1 MSEKRKTKEQA
12 IRRKMMFI
20 ESLLTELRKDFEQ
33 GCRKQEKDDE
43 KYNLHYTSINN
54 HTRYA
59 NDAVRIRRELLKLW
73 NMLMSS

>member
-20 ESLLTELRKDFEQ
+20 ESLLTELRSDFEE

-43 KYNLHYTSINN
+43 KYNWSCTSINN

-59 NDAVRIRRELLKLW
+59 NDVVRLRRELLKLW

>member
-20 ESLLTELRKDFEQ
+20 ESLLNELRSDFEQ
-33 GCRKQEKDDE
+33 GCREQEKYEE
-43 KYNLHYTSINN
+43 KYNLHYASINN

-59 NDAVRIRRELLKLW
+59 NDVVRLRRELLKLW
-73 NMLMSS
+73 NLLMSS

>member
-1 MSEKRKTKEQA
+1 MNEKRKTKEQA
-12 IRRKMMFI
+12 IRRKMIFI
-20 ESLLTELRKDFEQ
+20 ESLLTELRSDFEQ

-43 KYNLHYTSINN
+43 KSYLNYTSINN

-59 NDAVRIRRELLKLW
+59 NDVVRLRRELLKLW

>member
-12 IRRKMMFI
+12 IRRKMIFI
-20 ESLLTELRKDFEQ
+20 ESLLTELRSDFEQ
-33 GCRKQEKDDE
+33 GCRKQEEDYD
-43 KYNLHYTSINN
+43 KYNLNYTSINN

-59 NDAVRIRRELLKLW
+59 NDVVRLRRELLKLW